1 LVGGNIKKNRTKEF
15 NDVVKRVFDII
26 LSGIGLV
33 VSVPVWAISSV
44 AIVMES
50 GGPIFIRQKRIGKG
64 GKIFRILKFRS
75 MDKIA
80 HKESPTNHINNRSE
94 RITKAG
100 KFLRATA
107 MDELPQLLSIFCG
120 DMSFVGPRPMHPE
133 ELGINGS
140 RYRKMEEIPD
150 FDMRCTIRPGLTGI
164 AQVYKGKYDR
174 FERKIKYDLLYLKK
188 RCFLLDAKL
197 VLLSFFVTLFGR
209 WE

>member
-1 LVGGNIKKNRTKEF
+1 M
-15 NDVVKRVFDII
+15 KRAFDII

-33 VSVPVWAISSV
+33 ISIPVWAISSI

-64 GKIFRILKFRS
+64 GKIFWILKFRS
-75 MDKIA
+75 MDKKA
-80 HKESPTNHINNRSE
+80 HRESPTNHTNNRSE
-94 RITKAG
+94 RITRAG
-100 KFLRATA
+100 KVLRATA
-107 MDELPQLLSIFCG
+107 MDELPQLLSIFFG

-140 RYRKMEEIPD
+140 RYRKLEEIPD
-150 FDMRCTIRPGLTGI
+150 FNMRCTIRPGLTGI

-174 FERKIKYDLLYLKK
+174 LERKIKYDLLYLKK
-188 RCFLLDAKL
+188 RSFMLDAKL
-197 VLLSFFVTLFGR
+197 VLLSFFITLFGK